1 MLVAVRLGIGTPAF
15 SLGGV
20 LRSAHRHTV
29 FSVQRVTCV
38 PDLLG
43 LSWFRHETTRT
54 RNGSVS
60 RETAVSVAR
69 VKPLCQLCQLCQ
81 LVSVQRLSNVQR
93 VGFMCSI
100 FVMSRTFVLSFV
112 FIVRK
117 VF

>member
-1 MLVAVRLGIGTPAF
+1 MLVAARLGIGTPAF

-29 FSVQRVTCV
+29 FSIQRVTCV

-69 VKPLCQLCQLCQ
+69 VKPSCQ
-81 LVSVQRLSNVQR
+81 LVTVVSVGLTPTATTAARILRQFSLLGNLTTHVKRSRLLILV
-93 VGFMCSI
+93 V
-100 FVMSRTFVLSFV
+100 
-112 FIVRK
+112 
-117 VF
+117 

>member
-1 MLVAVRLGIGTPAF
+1 MLVAARLGIGTPAF

-29 FSVQRVTCV
+29 FSIQRVTCV

-69 VKPLCQLCQLCQ
+69 VKPSCQ
-81 LVSVQRLSNVQR
+81 LVTVVSVGLTPTATTVARILRQ
-93 VGFMCSI
+93 
-100 FVMSRTFVLSFV
+100 
-112 FIVRK
+112 
-117 VF
+117 